1 MRIGKQY
8 YSLFVPVFGLNP
20 EKNSDLEAV
29 MLLARVAL

>member
-8 YSLFVPVFGLNP
+8 YYLFLAVFGLNP
-20 EKNSDLEAV
+20 EKNSDLEAM